1 MNKMMHYAVLALAA
15 TALQARAQ
23 EATPAPAPEAA
34 PAPAAAPAAPAS
46 IVVQGTPAETK
57 VEPGEVEEKLS
68 VEDRISEILTDKEWD
83 DYNVGPDGK
92 PFFIAKGIAEIT
104 APVDSPN
111 YNNSRMIAFD
121 RAMLLA
127 KQEMAEFIASKI
139 SQDLQ
144 FVEERQQQADEEAVA
159 ERLPDTPLTTKIKQ
173 LIAAKLDNA
182 LRAEGVDPKKDE
194 PQKVEEAKKK
204 LLQSKS
210 FSKLIKSSATSA
222 IAGLSCYQTIE
233 GTKDKGKAGQIG
245 VIVRWSP
252 LMQEMAASIVTHQ
265 SVKQGEGRMSI
276 AKQLPKKSKDLLSVF
291 GVKPMFD
298 KNGNVTLVA
307 FAQVGAPKEDAFF
320 AESARERAKEQ
331 ARAMIASFAGEVVA
345 VSKTVLE
352 AETAEAYEDGSIT
365 VEDTSAYKKKI
376 EAATEEIEISG
387 ISTARTWECK
397 HPLSGRTVYGCV
409 VSWSPKSAQLA
420 TTMKELIAAP
430 KVTPAERKA
439 AEQAAAAAAA
449 KPAPEPVQLK
459 QTLPP
464 QEEKPK
470 PTAKSYY
477 SEGFASE
484 EL

>member
-83 DYNVGPDGK
+83 NYNVGPDGK

>member
-23 EATPAPAPEAA
+23 EATPAPAAEPAQAAAAPTVSA
-34 PAPAAAPAAPAS
+34 PAP
-46 IVVQGTPAETK
+46 IVVQGSPAETK
-57 VEPGEVEEKLS
+57 VEPGEVEETLS
-68 VEDRISEILTDKEWD
+68 VEERIDEILRDKDWGN
-83 DYNVGPDGK
+83 YNIGSDGK

-111 YNNSRMIAFD
+111 YNTSRMIAFD

-127 KQEMAEFIASKI
+127 KQDMAEFIATKI

-144 FVEERQQQADEEAVA
+144 FVEKRQQQATAEAVA

-182 LRAEGVDPKKDE
+182 LRAEGIDPKKDE

-210 FSKLIKSSATSA
+210 FSKLIKSSATST

-252 LMQEMAASIVTHQ
+252 LLQEMATSIVTHQ
-265 SVKQGEGRMSI
+265 PVKQGEGRMSI

-307 FAQVGAPKEDAFF
+307 FAQVGAPKEDSFF

-331 ARAMIASFAGEVVA
+331 ARAMIASFAGEVTA

-365 VEDTSAYKKKI
+365 VEDASAYEKTIK
-376 EAATEEIEISG
+376 ATTEEIEISG

-409 VSWSPKSAQLA
+409 VTWSPKSAQLA

-439 AEQAAAAAAA
+439 AEQAAAAAA